1 MDGSIDTALMLFK
14 TALGVTH
21 DKRDVYF
28 RPMLE
33 AALAELE
40 GRGVHLDLNETEDN
54 MLLADYA
61 EFNYRNRDGGKTMP
75 QNLDLRIRN
84 RKAKGRANRGT

>member
-14 TALGVTH
+14 TAIGVTH

-33 AALAELE
+33 AALAELK
-40 GRGVHLDLNETEDN
+40 GRGVHLDLNEVEDN
-54 MLLADYA
+54 VLLADYA
-61 EFNYRNRDGGKTMP
+61 EFNYRNRDEDKAIP
-75 QNLDLRIRN
+75 KNLDMRIKN